1 MQRWK
6 IISLGFQH
14 EFFFVYLFLFSF
26 KNAHFPW
33 GAWFLWEKSQ
43 IDRWNL
49 HRDVFV
55 LRQRWEIISSGFQ
68 NEIFCFIRVW
78 KMVYQQFENAFSTS
92 FFFFVYLFLFSF
104 ENAHFSLRSLIL
116 VKKITHVD
124 RRNLHR
130 NVFVLRQRWE
140 IIFFQ
145 NEFFVLFVF
154 EKWFISNLRMHIR
167 KKRPTKI

>member
-1 MQRWK
+1 MKSSQRCLC
-6 IISLGFQH
+6 INAAVRNHFLRLSARVSFLVIC
-14 EFFFVYLFLFSF
+14 FFSHLKMHIFL
-26 KNAHFPW
+26 W

-49 HRDVFV
+49 HIDVFV

-78 KMVYQQFENAFSTS
+78 KMVYQQFENAN
-92 FFFFVYLFLFSF
+92 FSF
-104 ENAHFSLRSLIL
+104 RSLIL

-130 NVFVLRQRWE
+130 NVCDEATVRNHFLLER
-140 IIFFQ
+140 
-145 NEFFVLFVF
+145 VF
-154 EKWFISNLRMHIR
+154 RFIRIW
-167 KKRPTKI
+167 KIVYQQFENAH

>member
-1 MQRWK
+1 MQPWE

-14 EFFFVYLFLFSF
+14 EFFFCLFVLFSF
-26 KNAHFPW
+26 ENAHFPLRSLISVRKITNW
-33 GAWFLWEKSQ
+33 PMKSSQRCLCIKAAVRNHFFRLSERDFLFYSCLKNGLSAIWK
-43 IDRWNL
+43 R
-49 HRDVFV
+49 
-55 LRQRWEIISSGFQ
+55 FQ
-68 NEIFCFIRVW
+68 HE
-78 KMVYQQFENAFSTS
+78 
-92 FFFFVYLFLFSF
+92 FFFVYLFLFSF

-140 IIFFQ
+140 IISFQ

-154 EKWFISNLRMHIR
+154 EKLFTSNLKMHIR

>member
-1 MQRWK
+1 MQWRE

-14 EFFFVYLFLFSF
+14 EFFFLFICFYSHLKMHIFL
-26 KNAHFPW
+26 W

-78 KMVYQQFENAFSTS
+78 KMVYQQFENA
-92 FFFFVYLFLFSF
+92 
-104 ENAHFSLRSLIL
+104 NFSLRSLIL
-116 VKKITHVD
+116 VKKSHMLTEEIFTEMSLYWGNGEKSFSFRTSFSFYSYLKNGLSAIWECTLEKSVP
-124 RRNLHR
+124 RKYKMACNL
-130 NVFVLRQRWE
+130 
-140 IIFFQ
+140 
-145 NEFFVLFVF
+145 
-154 EKWFISNLRMHIR
+154 IR
-167 KKRPTKI
+167 

>member
-1 MQRWK
+1 MKSSQRCLC
-6 IISLGFQH
+6 INAAVRNHFLRLSAGV
-14 EFFFVYLFLFSF
+14 FFLVICFYSHLKMHIFL
-26 KNAHFPW
+26 W

-78 KMVYQQFENAFSTS
+78 KMVYQQFENA
-92 FFFFVYLFLFSF
+92 
-104 ENAHFSLRSLIL
+104 NFSLRSLIL

-130 NVFVLRQRWE
+130 NVFVSRQRWE
-140 IIFFQ
+140 IVFFQ

-154 EKWFISNLRMHIR
+154 EKWFISNSRMYIR

>member
-1 MQRWK
+1 MKSSQRCLC
-6 IISLGFQH
+6 INAAVRNHFLRLSARVSFLVIC
-14 EFFFVYLFLFSF
+14 FFSHLKMHIFL
-26 KNAHFPW
+26 W

-49 HRDVFV
+49 HIDVFV

-78 KMVYQQFENAFSTS
+78 KMVYQQFENAN
-92 FFFFVYLFLFSF
+92 FSF
-104 ENAHFSLRSLIL
+104 RSLIL

-130 NVFVLRQRWE
+130 NVCDEATVRNHFLSER
-140 IIFFQ
+140 
-145 NEFFVLFVF
+145 VF
-154 EKWFISNLRMHIR
+154 RFIRIW
-167 KKRPTKI
+167 KIVYQQFENAH